1 MDNAAIAAPTETP
14 PSIPPW
20 LIVTRRVCRHYLGA
34 TALVIL
40 AIVVFVSVFAPLIA
54 PYDPSFINYDRFLA
68 PPSPQHWFGTDELGR
83 DILSRVIY
91 GGRVSLQIVV
101 LSVAL
106 AIVVGSVIGLVSGYV
121 GGWVDGLLMR
131 IIDAMLAFPFLVL
144 ALTIVA
150 VLGPD
155 LMNATI
161 AIAIAKVPTFARLV
175 RAEVL
180 TLRSIEYI
188 SAARA
193 IGASHT
199 RLIFRHLWPNVM
211 GNLVVFGSLSASQTL
226 ITESALSFLGLG
238 VRPPTPSWGYMVSL
252 GMDNWLSWW
261 ASFFPGLAIFV
272 TVLAF
277 NFLGD
282 AVRDAMDVRT
292 EG

>member
-1 MDNAAIAAPTETP
+1 MDNTAIHAEPEEP
-14 PSIPPW
+14 RSVPPW
-20 LIVTRRVCRHYLGA
+20 LIVARRVCRHYLGA

-40 AIVVFVSVFAPLIA
+40 AIVMLVSIFAPLIA
-54 PYDPSFINYDRFLA
+54 PYDPSYINYDRFLA
-68 PPSPQHWFGTDELGR
+68 PPSAEHWFGTDELGR

-91 GGRVSLQIVV
+91 GGRVSLQIVA
-101 LSVAL
+101 LSIAL
-106 AIVVGSVIGLVSGYV
+106 AVVVGSVIGLISGYV

-180 TLRSIEYI
+180 TLRSVEYVT
-188 SAARA
+188 AARA
-193 IGASHT
+193 IGASHA
-199 RLIFRHLWPNVM
+199 RLVFRHLWPNVT

-252 GMDNWLSWW
+252 GMDNWLHWW

-282 AVRDAMDVRT
+282 AVRDALDVRS